1 MEIRLGVQVDPAFRA
16 KIDQERLDRII
27 LKALLREGITKPIT
41 LGLLI
46 TDDERIKT
54 LNLKYRGQDEE
65 TDVLAFG
72 MESDQDSFVS
82 PSELPLHLGD
92 VVISYPQAVVQ
103 AEEYGHPIEEELHRL
118 VVHGLLHL
126 LGYDDQTDQERRR
139 MWDRQETILRES
151 QMEGGQQAQWGRAQP
166 ERLE

>member
-1 MEIRLGVQVDPAFRA
+1 LEIGLSVQVDPEFRG

-27 LKALLREGITKPIT
+27 LQALLREGITKPFT

-46 TDDERIKT
+46 TGDERIKS

-72 MESDQDSFVS
+72 MENDQDSFVS
-82 PSELPLHLGD
+82 PPSVPLHLGD
-92 VVISYPQAVVQ
+92 VVISYPRAVAQ
-103 AEEYGHPIEEELHRL
+103 AEEYGYSVEEELDLL

-126 LGYDDQTDQERRR
+126 LGYDDQTDEERQR
-139 MWDRQETILRES
+139 MWDEQETILRES
-151 QMEGGQQAQWGRAQP
+151 QVKGGQQAQGSKQ
-166 ERLE
+166 